1 MIHLEI
7 DMRRFNALLLIMLFT
22 GTFLWGQTPPA
33 SGSIR
38 TIKAYRLTVPVRVD
52 AVLDETA
59 GLGEPATGF
68 AQSRP
73 DDGAPASER
82 TEVWVG
88 YDKDSLYIAARLH
101 DRNPERI
108 DRRLGRRDDGFDS
121 DWFIVALDPYR
132 DGRSGYSFAVNPAG
146 CIRDAVLFDD
156 EKDDSTWDGV
166 WKTAAKV
173 DDQGWTVE
181 MRIPFHQLRFRSG
194 DEQTW
199 GIYFQRQIQ
208 RKNEIAGL
216 TWIPRTES
224 GFVSRFSRLE
234 GLSGIHPGANME
246 LIPYTVGKA
255 AYSPAE
261 AGNPFGDGSRYSGNA
276 GLDARIALMS
286 NLTLNLTVNPD
297 FGQVEVDPAQIN
309 LTAAE
314 NYYFEKRP
322 FFVENA
328 NIFRFGVSGSNR
340 FVRGN
345 WPEPTFFYSRRIG
358 RSPQYSPQSRYV
370 SSPEATTIL
379 GAAKIT
385 GKVGGDWN
393 LGMVHAFTQR
403 ERASLATPFGEEDVT
418 VEPFTY
424 YGVLRLVRELNDG
437 RHGIGIIGSAV
448 LRDLDEPHLEAF
460 LMRRALMLGVDGW
473 TFLDRKRVWSLS
485 GWWGGTTVS
494 GTREALTGLQYGYP
508 HYFQRPDADHL
519 EVDSQADSL
528 SGWSGRVMLN
538 KQKGNFIF
546 NVAVGAISPGF
557 EIRDLGF
564 QSHTDLI
571 NGHVMA
577 GYRSFTVGKILRSWS
592 VEFMTQKNY
601 NFDGVKIADQALGM
615 EAGLEFLNYWE
626 LYLDVSI
633 NAGYSDPMRT
643 RGGVSMWQPGN
654 SAFSFWLESDDRK
667 PFVAE
672 AGFGWRHGK
681 DHSSYHEVSASLEW
695 KPGASF
701 SVQLAPSVS
710 KTIENAQWIRNVD
723 DPSMTA
729 TSGTRHIF
737 GHLEQHTISSEIRVN
752 WIFTP
757 RLSLQAYVQPFISVG
772 DYSEFKEL
780 AAPRSFDFNMY
791 GDGESTIVEQ
801 DGRYLVDPDGA
812 APGRPFVLA
821 DPDFNYKSLRG
832 TVVLRWEYRP
842 GSVLF
847 LVWTQN
853 QVDYANP
860 GDLNLGRDLGD
871 LFRAR
876 GDNII
881 MMKLTYRFNI

>member
-1 MIHLEI
+1 
-7 DMRRFNALLLIMLFT
+7 MRRCRALLS
-22 GTFLWGQTPPA
+22 FLLLMGACLSGQTSHESETA
-33 SGSIR
+33 R
-38 TIKAYRLTVPVRVD
+38 TISAHRLTVPVRVD
-52 AVLDETA
+52 GVLDEA
-59 GLGEPATGF
+59 VWLNEAVTGF
-68 AQSRP
+68 VQSKP
-73 DDGAPASER
+73 DDGFPASER
-82 TEVWVG
+82 SEVWVG
-88 YDKDSLYIAARLH
+88 YDDDALYIAARLH
-101 DRNPERI
+101 DRNPELI

-121 DWFIVALDPYR
+121 DWFIVSLDPYR

-146 CIRDAVLFDD
+146 CIRDAVLYDD
-156 EKDDSTWDGV
+156 EKSDSTWDGV
-166 WKTAAKV
+166 WKTATQV
-173 DDQGWTVE
+173 NDHGWTVE

-194 DEQTW
+194 EVQTW
-199 GIYFQRQIQ
+199 GVFFQRQIR

-234 GLSGIHPGANME
+234 GLSGIHAGANLE
-246 LIPYTVGKA
+246 LIPYSVGKA
-255 AYSPAE
+255 AFSTAE
-261 AGNPFGDGSRYSGNA
+261 EGNPFGEGSRYSGNA

-297 FGQVEVDPAQIN
+297 FGQVEVDPAKIN

-358 RSPQYSPQSRYV
+358 RSPQYSPQARYM

-379 GAAKIT
+379 AAAKIT
-385 GKVGGDWN
+385 GKVGGNWN
-393 LGMVHAFTQR
+393 LGMVHAVTQR
-403 ERASLATPFGEEDVT
+403 EHASLVTPFGEESAT

-424 YGVLRLVRELNDG
+424 YGVLRLVRELDEG
-437 RHGIGIIGSAV
+437 RHGLGIIGSAA
-448 LRDLDEPHLEAF
+448 LRDLDEPHLNAI

-473 TFLDRKRVWSLS
+473 TFLDRERVWSLS
-485 GWWGGTTVS
+485 AWWGGTTVS
-494 GTREALTGLQYGYP
+494 GSREALTALQYGYP

-519 EVDSQADSL
+519 EVNPQADFL

-557 EIRDLGF
+557 EIRDLGY
-564 QSHTDLI
+564 QSHNDLI
-571 NGHVMA
+571 NSHVMA
-577 GYRSFTVGKILRSWS
+577 GYRSFTAGKVLRSWS
-592 VEFMTQKNY
+592 VEFMTQRNY
-601 NFDGVKIADQALGM
+601 NFDGVKIADQVVGVDA
-615 EAGLEFLNYWE
+615 ALEFLNYWQ
-626 LYLDVSI
+626 LHLNAAV
-633 NAGYSDPMRT
+633 NAGYTDPTRT

-667 PFVAE
+667 ALVFE
-672 AGFGWRHGK
+672 AGFGLRRGR
-681 DHSSYHEVSASLEW
+681 DHSTHNEVSAALEW
-695 KPGASF
+695 KPGPGISL
-701 SVQLAPSVS
+701 QLVPGYA
-710 KTIENAQWIRNVD
+710 KTRQSAQWIRNVED
-723 DPSMTA
+723 SSMTA

-772 DYSEFKEL
+772 DYSEIKEL
-780 AAPRSFDFNMY
+780 AAPRSFSFSVY
-791 GDGESTIVEQ
+791 GEGESTIVEE
-801 DGRYLVDPDGA
+801 DGRYIVDPDGA
-812 APGRPFVLA
+812 APGRPFLLSN
-821 DPDFNYKSLRG
+821 PDFNYKSLRG

-842 GSVLF
+842 GSVLY

-860 GDLNLGRDLGD
+860 GDLRLGRDLGD

-881 MMKLTYRFNI
+881 MMKVTYRFNI